1 MTKNVVAKDLRTPKY
16 KQRKVESKKNITER
30 KEKYLVITMTTMER
44 NKFYMKTKDNE
55 LAYIAGLFD
64 GEGSIHYKR
73 SPEKKKKHKGEGH
86 RISNSMRISMEITM
100 TDKSVLVWLHQ
111 ILGVGT
117 LTKKPRKGKRVDGT
131 RYLMQ
136 YRWRCTFRDAFYVC
150 CLLFPYAHTKLPK
163 IQKVIDHYTDKN
175 NRVMNDKVVN
185 LQEYKEIMHLE

>member
-1 MTKNVVAKDLRTPKY
+1 
-16 KQRKVESKKNITER
+16 
-30 KEKYLVITMTTMER
+30 MTTMER
-44 NKFYMKTKDNE
+44 NKFYMKMKDNE

-73 SPEKKKKHKGEGH
+73 GPEKKKKHKGSGH

-100 TDKSVLVWLHQ
+100 TDRSVLEWTHK

-163 IQKVIDHYTDKN
+163 IQKFIDHYTDKN
-175 NRVMNDKVVN
+175 NRVMNDKVIN